1 MGQKSSQFSAE
12 ELNDYQVISK
22 HQFISC
28 RYLVSI
34 QAIKETQLVL

>member
-22 HQFISC
+22 HQFILY

-34 QAIKETQLVL
+34 QAIKEILLVL